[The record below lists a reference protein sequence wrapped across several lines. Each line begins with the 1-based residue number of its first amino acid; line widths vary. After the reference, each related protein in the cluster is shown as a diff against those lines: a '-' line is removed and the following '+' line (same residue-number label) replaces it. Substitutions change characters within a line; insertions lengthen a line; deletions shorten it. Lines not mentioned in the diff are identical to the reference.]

1 MVFHARLPLFPAFP
15 LPPFLQRDPAPPG
28 AHTPA
33 LPRQCRRP
41 LTELQISSFVFT
53 YKCIDPFICLNAM
66 QREFPSVTSTQRP
79 NILIL
84 CIETMFI
91 SNQFYDD
98 FYSYPRFLTFFMP
111 VNLYLSALFIE
122 MYIHDFKVDGL
133 VVFCIFTR
141 L

>member
-1 MVFHARLPLFPAFP
+1 
-15 LPPFLQRDPAPPG
+15 
-28 AHTPA
+28 
-33 LPRQCRRP
+33 
-41 LTELQISSFVFT
+41 
-53 YKCIDPFICLNAM
+53 M

-84 CIETMFI
+84 RVETMFI

-111 VNLYLSALFIE
+111 VNLQPSALFIE

-133 VVFCIFTR
+133 VVFRIFTR